1 MGYKNR
7 THNQCRLI
15 SPRKFH
21 RIFENNLSSAGVAT
35 VYKSH
40 DQGFINSS
48 QSVRVGNYVYAI
60 FPTNKQKGNRLETY
74 AVKYNLDNPLH
85 FICFRE
91 YPSYLIKKSVELF

>member
-21 RIFENNLSSAGVAT
+21 HIFENNLSSAGVAT

-40 DQGFINSS
+40 DQGFVNSL
-48 QSVRVGNYVYAI
+48 
-60 FPTNKQKGNRLETY
+60 QKFLNREVDCYKCT
-74 AVKYNLDNPLH
+74 
-85 FICFRE
+85 
-91 YPSYLIKKSVELF
+91 